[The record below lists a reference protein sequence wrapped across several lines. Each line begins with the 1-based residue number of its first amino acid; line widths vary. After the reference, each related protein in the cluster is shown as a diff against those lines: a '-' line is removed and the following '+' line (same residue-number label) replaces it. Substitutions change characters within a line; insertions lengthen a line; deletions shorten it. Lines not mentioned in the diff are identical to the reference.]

1 MARRHAQPT
10 SPFPDLCLQ
19 FEAEPE
25 AVRAVLAQILD
36 DLTPL
41 GLSAEVTGTLQL
53 ILAEVLNNVV
63 EHAYHWRGGAIT
75 LRLGASDAALWCE
88 VCDTGAVMP
97 GGHLPVGA
105 PAVIDCQVD
114 DLPEGG
120 FGWFLIRSLS
130 LDLMYQRD
138 GDTNRLSFSLQLG
151 TQQVDA

>member
-10 SPFPDLCLQ
+10 SAFSDLCLHFQ
-19 FEAEPE
+19 AEPE
-25 AVRAVLAQILD
+25 AVRAALGHILRD
-36 DLTPL
+36 VTPL
-41 GLSAEVTGTLQL
+41 GLSADVTGTLEL

-63 EHAYHWRGGAIT
+63 EHAYQWQGGSIT

-105 PAVIDCQVD
+105 PAVIDCRVD

-120 FGWFLIRSLS
+120 FGWFLIRALS

-151 TQQVDA
+151 PRQVGA